1 VCVCTCLDVDL
12 YFAPLDS
19 IFVVSVDNVTGVHNV
34 SIDPAYRYTSERHSD
49 TDTDTGANTFHR
61 RVRRRLDNDTQDDD
75 VSAANST
82 ADRQPSDKVYE
93 LVERRATEFV
103 TFVTVPHPDQLLIVR
118 GVRNRL
124 VIMLPNTAHR
134 LKVSRFYMVLVG
146 ATNTS
151 YGILYFR
158 QDQPHID
165 LFVFFSVF
173 FSCFFL
179 FLAACVL
186 LWKAKQVVDRQRT
199 RHRRQI
205 EMQDMASRPFA
216 SALVYI
222 PHTLQTDHQRQDHQ
236 QRHEHQQRIVRL
248 IKSTSQRDL
257 QPADVTAD
265 NTGLRLTPV
274 AVEPTRSGVAVIATF
289 VFELP
294 CSAAA
299 PVRACLGSCLLTPR
313 ILHASTS
320 AHHVSVKPIATVAQP
335 RSSVT

>member
-1 VCVCTCLDVDL
+1 MCVCVCSDVDL

-34 SIDPAYRYTSERHSD
+34 SIDPAYRYTTQRHSD
-49 TDTDTGANTFHR
+49 TETDINTFQR
-61 RVRRRLDNDTQDDD
+61 RVLRSLDNNTQFDDM
-75 VSAANST
+75 SAANST
-82 ADRQPSDKVYE
+82 SDTEPSDKVYE
-93 LVERRATEFV
+93 LVERQATEFV

-222 PHTLQTDHQRQDHQ
+222 PHTQQTDQQRRDHP

-248 IKSTSQRDL
+248 MKSTSQREL
-257 QPADVTAD
+257 QPGDVTAD
-265 NTGLRLTPV
+265 STGLRLSPV
-274 AVEPTRSGVAVIATF
+274 AVEPTRSGVAVVATF
-289 VFELP
+289 MFELP
-294 CSAAA
+294 CSAVA

-320 AHHVSVKPIATVAQP
+320 AHYVSVKPTAAAAQP